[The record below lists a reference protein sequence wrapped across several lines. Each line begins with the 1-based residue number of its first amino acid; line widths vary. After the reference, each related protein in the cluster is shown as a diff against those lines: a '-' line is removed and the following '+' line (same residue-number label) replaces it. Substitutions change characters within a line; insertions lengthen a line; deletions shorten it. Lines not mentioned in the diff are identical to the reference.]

1 MNSIKDSVSKS
12 RKYIN
17 DNLRK
22 EFLVACKDEDFC
34 KLCNRFN
41 ISEDIIMKYTS
52 HLQDSVM
59 ELNNC
64 KGCKGINEC
73 KNKFKGR
80 VYYPCVYNDS
90 LEFEYKEC
98 KYSKSIKKNNTAF
111 FETPKI
117 LRNANL
123 SDLWNE
129 KERSEIIKYIKD
141 FLKKKVKNEN
151 VKGLYLSGNFGS
163 GKSYIL
169 SSLLNELSMKGYK
182 CVNVYFPTL
191 IQKLKMSMDDGSYA
205 DIIDEISTSDILLLD
220 DIGAENNT
228 SFTRD
233 EILGTVLQYRM
244 DNDLT
249 TFFTSNY
256 TLSELEEHLS
266 ATSRGNDPI
275 KARRIIERIRFL
287 TKEEKLISK
296 NKRAEE

>member
-1 MNSIKDSVSKS
+1 
-12 RKYIN
+12 
-17 DNLRK
+17 
-22 EFLVACKDEDFC
+22 
-34 KLCNRFN
+34 
-41 ISEDIIMKYTS
+41 
-52 HLQDSVM
+52 
-59 ELNNC
+59 
-64 KGCKGINEC
+64 
-73 KNKFKGR
+73 
-80 VYYPCVYNDS
+80 
-90 LEFEYKEC
+90 
-98 KYSKSIKKNNTAF
+98 
-111 FETPKI
+111 
-117 LRNANL
+117 
-123 SDLWNE
+123 
-129 KERSEIIKYIKD
+129 
-141 FLKKKVKNEN
+141 
-151 VKGLYLSGNFGS
+151 
-163 GKSYIL
+163 
-169 SSLLNELSMKGYK
+169 MKGYK

-233 EILGTVLQYRM
+233 EILGTILQYRM